1 MEKINKAKTPVFLH
15 YPKCGGMSI
24 REKIEAVFFESG
36 NKNKK
41 SILYIYDFSQNN
53 LFHLFVEN
61 FDGSNLNNTFR
72 HPQYGWYM
80 PLDELPI
87 ALKWQTELKI
97 HSIVVTSHGVRFFG
111 NNFLQIILS
120 NYTTIDPLYFMSIRD
135 PWEREKSF
143 FFYLR
148 SSGSEHELTHRYYG
162 DISFEDYV
170 NKDMPDSWL
179 ATTLLEK
186 NSVDLTDNDITTIL
200 DITKKIKFFDVD
212 NIDQSFVSIYRDCGI
227 HLDKDF
233 TENKFPKKYNTGVIT
248 REKIDLNSNTQ
259 IFSIFKQK
267 KDIEYKLYEILKYRN
282 LETDK
287 LNF

>member
-1 MEKINKAKTPVFLH
+1 
-15 YPKCGGMSI
+15 
-24 REKIEAVFFESG
+24 
-36 NKNKK
+36 
-41 SILYIYDFSQNN
+41 
-53 LFHLFVEN
+53 
-61 FDGSNLNNTFR
+61 
-72 HPQYGWYM
+72 
-80 PLDELPI
+80 
-87 ALKWQTELKI
+87 
-97 HSIVVTSHGVRFFG
+97 
-111 NNFLQIILS
+111 
-120 NYTTIDPLYFMSIRD
+120 MSIRD

-233 TENKFPKKYNTGVIT
+233 TENKPPKKYNTGVIT
-248 REKIDLNSNTQ
+248 QEKIDLNSNTQ

-267 KDIEYKLYEILKYRN
+267 KDIEYKLYDVLKHRN
-282 LETDK
+282 M
-287 LNF
+287 N

>member
-41 SILYIYDFSQNN
+41 SILYIYDFSQNH

-72 HPQYGWYM
+72 HTQYGWYM

-97 HSIVVTSHGVRFFG
+97 HSIVVNGHGVRFFG

-135 PWEREKSF
+135 PWEREKSW

-148 SSGSEHELTHRYYG
+148 SEASKHEDVHKFYG
-162 DISFEDYV
+162 DVSFEDYV
-170 NKDMPDSWL
+170 KKDMQDSWL
-179 ATTLLEK
+179 ATSLLEK
-186 NSVDLTDNDITTIL
+186 NSVSLKNDDIHTI
-200 DITKKIKFFDVD
+200 DTITKKIIFFDIE
-212 NIDQSFVSIYRDCGI
+212 NLESSFVSIYKKCGI
-227 HLDKDF
+227 ILSEHFIKNVL
-233 TENKFPKKYNTGVIT
+233 PIRSHVGVESKE
-248 REKIDLNSNTQ
+248 RSALNHGTQ